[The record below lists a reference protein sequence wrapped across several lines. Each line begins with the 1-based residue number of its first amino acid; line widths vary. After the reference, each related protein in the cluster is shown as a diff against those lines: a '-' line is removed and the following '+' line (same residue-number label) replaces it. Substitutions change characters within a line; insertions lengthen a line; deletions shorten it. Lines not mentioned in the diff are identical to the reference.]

1 MGPVMTTFGRPIA
14 LSDDQLDAV
23 MRAATPLQPRDRG
36 PFLEELARELA
47 RLPDIG
53 DGSLHRIIM
62 TVQHKHFAPPR
73 ESGNYAG
80 PRHLGS
86 KRR

>member
-1 MGPVMTTFGRPIA
+1 MTTFGRPVA
-14 LSDDQLDAV
+14 LSDAQLDAV
-23 MRAATPLQPRDRG
+23 MRAAAPLEQRDRSA
-36 PFLEELARELA
+36 FLEEVVRELA
-47 RLPDIG
+47 RLPAIG